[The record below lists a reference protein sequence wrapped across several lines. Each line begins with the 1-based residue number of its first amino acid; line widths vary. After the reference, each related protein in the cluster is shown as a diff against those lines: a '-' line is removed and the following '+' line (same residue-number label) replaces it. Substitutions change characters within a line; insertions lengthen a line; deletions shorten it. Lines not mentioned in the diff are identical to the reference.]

1 MSKNTSFQLRKAI
14 SVFPLLLVF
23 IGSSLDGY
31 SQSDSYSDSKH
42 SLHIEAFG
50 RSFFFGSLNYEYA
63 FTDRI
68 SAGLG
73 LGFAQLTTG
82 SIERNNEGQTEY
94 GRYFDTFTT
103 QMLYVNYDLWKRN
116 KHSIYATAGLT
127 AYTETYRNKYPSE
140 TQFSVYSQVQW
151 TAGVGYEFNSG
162 KFFFR
167 ATPYVLAMPEPSG
180 WFPPYMPWLGLSAGI
195 NCDFWVELKK

>member
-1 MSKNTSFQLRKAI
+1 MKKNTSFQLRKAI
-14 SVFPLLLVF
+14 SVFSLLLVF
-23 IGSSLDGY
+23 IGSSLNGF

-63 FTDRI
+63 LTDRF
-68 SAGLG
+68 SAGV
-73 LGFAQLTTG
+73 GFGVAIVQVG
-82 SIERNNEGQTEY
+82 QIERGINGQTEV

-140 TQFSVYSQVQW
+140 TQFMLDTQVQW
-151 TAGVGYEFNSG
+151 TAGVGYEYNPG

-167 ATPYVLAMPEPSG
+167 ATPYVIAMPEPSG
-180 WFPPYMPWLGLSAGI
+180 WFPPYMPWLGLSAGMK
-195 NCDFWVELKK
+195 L

>member
-1 MSKNTSFQLRKAI
+1 MILS
-14 SVFPLLLVF
+14 
-23 IGSSLDGY
+23 SSLSFGQDV
-31 SQSDSYSDSKH
+31 SSSSADNSKSFKH

-63 FTDRI
+63 FTDRFW
-68 SAGLG
+68 AGVG
-73 LGFAQLTTG
+73 LGFANAASG
-82 SIERNNEGQTEY
+82 EIERNNDGMPETGS
-94 GRYFDTFTT
+94 YFDTYTT

-127 AYTETYRNKYPSE
+127 FYTETYRNKYPSE
-140 TQFSVYSQVQW
+140 IQFFIDSQANW
-151 TAGVGYEFNSG
+151 TAGFGYEYNPG

-167 ATPYVLAMPEPSG
+167 ATPYVLAMPDPSG

-195 NCDFWVELKK
+195 KL